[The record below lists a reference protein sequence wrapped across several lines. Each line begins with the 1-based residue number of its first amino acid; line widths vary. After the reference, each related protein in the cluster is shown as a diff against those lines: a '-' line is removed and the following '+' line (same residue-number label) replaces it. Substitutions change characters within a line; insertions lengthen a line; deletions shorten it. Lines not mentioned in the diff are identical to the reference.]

1 MKKYLKFPLYMAVAA
16 VLGMSA
22 TACSDDDEPNVDPN
36 ELTAQEQA
44 LKEVIADYTDKTVIP
59 TYTGMAD
66 AAMQLHSLCIDI
78 RSKKADGT
86 LTTADVEAAGEA
98 WKLARDYWE
107 KSEAWLF
114 GPAGDY
120 NIDPHIDS
128 WPLDKTGMD
137 ALLNNPAQ
145 MAQMDDEGVYVGN
158 YLGYAL
164 QGFHAIEYLLFE
176 LTNTNA
182 NGNATANSES
192 VAHNLNYTPE
202 ELNYL
207 VGLAAD
213 LRNQC
218 ILLEACWAGTENVTA
233 GKQQILT
240 DTELDKGINFG
251 ENIKNA
257 GNAGSEYVNY
267 LEVMY
272 DIINAGIQNIANEV
286 GNIKIGNPTGKG
298 LPSGGMEYNPDYI
311 ESPYSL
317 NSIRDFLG
325 NIVSIRNAYQG
336 SPSVDGTIQV
346 ATATLSSYIATLDA
360 DLDNRVKAAIQDSY
374 DKISKM
380 GEPFAYTCGAPE
392 YNTINQ
398 DAIDA
403 CNVMNDIFDEV
414 KTLLQANH

>member
-1 MKKYLKFPLYMAVAA
+1 MKTFLKFPLCLALGAMM
-16 VLGMSA
+16 GMSM
-22 TACSDDDEPNVDPN
+22 TSCSDNDDPTDGT
-36 ELTAQEQA
+36 ELSAQEKA
-44 LKEVIADYTDKTVIP
+44 LKEVVADFADKTVIP
-59 TYTGMAD
+59 SYQGMAD
-66 AAMQLHSLCIDI
+66 AAMSLHSLCIDI
-78 RSKKADGT
+78 RTKKQAGT
-86 LTTADVEAAGEA
+86 LTTADVEAACEA

-120 NIDPHIDS
+120 NVDPHIDS

-145 MAQMDDEGVYVGN
+145 MAQMDDEGNYVGN

-182 NGNATANSES
+182 SGNATASSTS
-192 VAHNLNYTPE
+192 VAHNLNYTTE

-207 VGLAAD
+207 VGLAGD

-218 ILLEACWAGTENVTA
+218 ILLEACWAGTENVSA
-233 GKQQILT
+233 EKQQILT
-240 DTELDKGINFG
+240 DTELDKGKNFG
-251 ENIKNA
+251 DNIKNA
-257 GNAGSEYVNY
+257 GAAGSEYKNY
-267 LEVMY
+267 LDVVY
-272 DIINAGIQNIANEV
+272 DMITAGIQNIANEV

-298 LPSGGMEYNPDYI
+298 LPSGGMEYDPSYI

-325 NIVSIRNAYQG
+325 NVISIRNAYQG

-346 ATATLSSYIATLDA
+346 ATHTLSTYVATLNAELDG
-360 DLDNRVKAAIQDSY
+360 RVKAAIQDAY
-374 DKISKM
+374 NKISLM
-380 GEPFAYTCGAPE
+380 GEPFAYTCGAAE
-392 YNTINQ
+392 YDKVNQ

-414 KTLLQANH
+414 KKKSQ